1 LEAQSRIQVYW
12 PENQKTFRSL
22 SLVIRTRA
30 APRSVAVGVQKE
42 IAAIDPEQPAYNIK
56 TMEEWM
62 GGSLAVRRLGTLLL
76 SIFAALAL
84 LLAAVGIYGV
94 MAYWVGQRTHEIGLR
109 MALGARQHD
118 VLRLVVGQGL
128 RLGLVGVGL
137 GLAGAFALTRF
148 LSSLLFDVRSTDP
161 VTFLGVSLMLAGVT
175 LLACYLPARR
185 AAKVGP
191 MEALR
196 CE

>member
-1 LEAQSRIQVYW
+1 
-12 PENQKTFRSL
+12 
-22 SLVIRTRA
+22 VIRTRA

-42 IAAIDPEQPAYNIK
+42 IAAVDPEQPAYDIK
-56 TMEEWM
+56 TMDEWM
-62 GGSLAVRRLGTLLL
+62 ESSLAVRRLGTLLL
-76 SIFAALAL
+76 SIFAAMAL

-109 MALGARQHD
+109 MALGARHHD

-128 RLGLVGVGL
+128 RLGLAGVGL

-148 LSSLLFDVRSTDP
+148 LSSLLFGVRFTDP
-161 VTFLGVSLMLAGVT
+161 VTFLGVSLALVGVT
-175 LLACYLPARR
+175 LLACSLPARR
-185 AAKVGP
+185 AAKIHP